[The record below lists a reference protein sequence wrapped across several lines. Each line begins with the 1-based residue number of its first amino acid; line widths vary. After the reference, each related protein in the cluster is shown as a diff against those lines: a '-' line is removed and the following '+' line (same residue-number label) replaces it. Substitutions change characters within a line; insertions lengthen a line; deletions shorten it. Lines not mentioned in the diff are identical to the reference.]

1 MDSQKLAAWMRGLA
15 APFNTGQIVTLVS
28 TFVLVVALV
37 VGSALWL
44 SKPTYALLL
53 ADMDAETTAQ
63 VVARLKTLKV
73 PYALDDG
80 GRGVRVPAG
89 RVDELRLELTAQ
101 GPPASGRIGFEIF
114 DRTAFGATEFQEKV
128 NFRRALEGEIARTVA
143 TLSEVAGAR
152 VHIAMGKESV
162 FGEPRP
168 TTASVIL
175 KLRSDRPLA
184 ASTVNGIANL
194 VAAGIE
200 GLRPESVVIVDTF
213 GRPLA
218 RPRPDDGDAVGAA
231 HLERQQRLEREL
243 TARVTAMLEPI
254 VGADRVRVN
263 VALTLNPETKE
274 QTQEVFDPNAPALR
288 SRQTS
293 SDSSA
298 AGVTAVPGAA
308 PGVVPGTAGARA
320 NLPPPAPPPGQTQT
334 QTQTQALQT
343 GPTSSRTTE
352 TLNNEISRTTTR
364 TVQPAGEISRLS
376 VAVII
381 DDDHVAK
388 TENGVTTVS
397 RVPRDAEQLK
407 KIEESVSAAVGL
419 NVERGDRLTVQNIA
433 FEESVVEDV
442 AEPTVLERWQPQ
454 IEEGSRIGVLLL
466 IVALAFFFF
475 VRPVTRRLAAPPPV
489 AVATS
494 VAGPSLRV
502 RTVAEMQNEIEAQL
516 DAASALQAGEN
527 LRLPVLTKR
536 VAESSRKGVGGLPLA
551 QLPTDLLE
559 EPATDRHDEPVVFDD
574 RHEFGR
580 RHETARRMT
589 PAHQRLE
596 ARQAAGAH
604 IDDGLKVGQEL
615 VPLERQ
621 SEVGVEVQALLHL
634 LAHRGLEGLGATLA
648 GDLGAMHRRVGVM
661 QQFLRRGAPG
671 SAHGN
676 PDARR
681 REDLAPRHVE
691 GGRHHLVD
699 PVGDAARLDDAWHA
713 RQQDDEV
720 VAADPRQCVV

>member
-1 MDSQKLAAWMRGLA
+1 MDAQKLAAWMRGLA
-15 APFNTGQIVTLVS
+15 APFSTGQIVSLVT

-63 VVARLKTLKV
+63 VVTRLKSLKV
-73 PYALDDG
+73 PYTLDEG

-175 KLRSDRPLA
+175 KLRNDRPLA
-184 ASTVNGIANL
+184 ASTVSGIANL

-218 RPRPDDGDAVGAA
+218 RPKPDDGDAVGAA

-274 QTQEVFDPNAPALR
+274 QTQEVFDPNALALR

-298 AGVTAVPGAA
+298 AGASAVSATA
-308 PGVVPGTAGARA
+308 PGIVPGTAGARA
-320 NLPPPAPPPGQTQT
+320 NLPPPAPPTGQTPQ
-334 QTQTQALQT
+334 QALQT

-352 TLNNEISRTTTR
+352 TVNNEVSRTTTR
-364 TVQPAGEISRLS
+364 TMQPAGEISRLS

-388 TENGVTTVS
+388 TENGVTTMN
-397 RVPRDAEQLK
+397 RVPRAAEQLK

-419 NVERGDRLTVQNIA
+419 NVERGDRLTIQNIA
-433 FEESVVEDV
+433 FEDALVEDV
-442 AEPTVLERWQPQ
+442 TEPTLLQRWQPQ
-454 IEEGSRIGVLLL
+454 IEQGSRVGALLL
-466 IVALAFFFF
+466 VVTLAFLFF
-475 VRPVTRRLAAPPPV
+475 VRPVTRRLAVPPT
-489 AVATS
+489 ATVLVS
-494 VAGPSLRV
+494 DADSGRRV

-516 DAASALQAGEN
+516 DAAQALQAGEN

-536 VAESSRKGVGGLPLA
+536 VAESSRKEPEHVAKVLRSWMA
-551 QLPTDLLE
+551 E
-559 EPATDRHDEPVVFDD
+559 E
-574 RHEFGR
+574 
-580 RHETARRMT
+580 
-589 PAHQRLE
+589 
-596 ARQAAGAH
+596 
-604 IDDGLKVGQEL
+604 
-615 VPLERQ
+615 
-621 SEVGVEVQALLHL
+621 
-634 LAHRGLEGLGATLA
+634 
-648 GDLGAMHRRVGVM
+648 
-661 QQFLRRGAPG
+661 QQ
-671 SAHGN
+671 
-676 PDARR
+676 
-681 REDLAPRHVE
+681 
-691 GGRHHLVD
+691 
-699 PVGDAARLDDAWHA
+699 
-713 RQQDDEV
+713 
-720 VAADPRQCVV
+720 